1 MRIEPTMNISSKTSS
16 TFLTKIKNFFNK
28 KSLGLKTLF
37 KDVFEKSN
45 PNIALEKSVSTK
57 NMPRKL
63 PNSISAKDEKFA
75 IGGGTKV
82 KFYKEDLEKMKN
94 MSKDEITEFK
104 RQLRKEKRY
113 YLE

>member
-1 MRIEPTMNISSKTSS
+1 MRIKVTTNISSKTSS
-16 TFLTKIKNFFNK
+16 TLLTKIKNFFYK
-28 KSLGLKTLF
+28 KSFGLKSLL

-82 KFYKEDLEKMKN
+82 KFYKEDLEKMKR
-94 MSKDEITEFK
+94 MTIDEKLKYTEY
-104 RQLRKEKRY
+104 LIEKGFY
-113 YLE
+113 DL